1 MTDEATA
8 AINLA
13 NVAGC
18 DHSMYLMVWDIDD
31 FKQVNDTYGHY
42 FGDEVIKHLATELNR
57 AVANRGLVGRIGGDE
72 FLVLL
77 KEANGEDTLR
87 SLLKA
92 VRKKLK
98 VDLAQEKP
106 DYEFS
111 ASIGISQY
119 GKDGTD
125 YETLFKIADGALYIA
140 KEKGKDRLSP
150 TK

>member
-1 MTDEATA
+1 M
-8 AINLA
+8 
-13 NVAGC
+13 
-18 DHSMYLMVWDIDD
+18 
-31 FKQVNDTYGHY
+31 
-42 FGDEVIKHLATELNR
+42 
-57 AVANRGLVGRIGGDE
+57 
-72 FLVLL
+72 
-77 KEANGEDTLR
+77 R

-140 KEKGKDRLSP
+140 KEKGKRP
-150 TK
+150 VYRI

>member
-13 NVAGC
+13 NVVGC

-72 FLVLL
+72 FW
-77 KEANGEDTLR
+77 
-87 SLLKA
+87 
-92 VRKKLK
+92 
-98 VDLAQEKP
+98 
-106 DYEFS
+106 YC
-111 ASIGISQY
+111 
-119 GKDGTD
+119 
-125 YETLFKIADGALYIA
+125 
-140 KEKGKDRLSP
+140 
-150 TK
+150 